1 VIWILYR
8 TGNERIFFKV
18 LVGIEDIVKR
28 VKSLSWK
35 WVLAMKQNS
44 PYLLYEWRV
53 DPSYIG
59 R

>member
-1 VIWILYR
+1 MK
-8 TGNERIFFKV
+8 EFFFKV